1 MRQQYGS
8 PTMSKIVRE
17 LLPASELP
25 SRYRGA
31 FDPQS
36 QVRITI
42 EEVPSPPT
50 RNALIEMIEAARR
63 LPAADDNAVKRIR
76 KLRDEWDE

>member
-1 MRQQYGS
+1 MN
-8 PTMSKIVRE
+8 KIVRE

-36 QVRITI
+36 QIRITI

-63 LPAADDNAVKRIR
+63 LPAADDDAVERIR